1 MCQFT
6 IHGYYRLMCFRCRT
20 RCSTGWYVLRTSNH
34 HVHEHKLNKTGRADA
49 LEETPLQTSR
59 REAREEIGLPETN
72 ASLPSPF
79 TVEHLCELPANLA
92 WTELVVR
99 PCVALL
105 HSYDEKTGVN
115 EDPEVSL
122 IPRLDAREVA
132 AVFTAPFHNFLKQE
146 DEFLPSSDGEAVEAG
161 SASPGEW
168 YSGVWTEWHQSNWRS
183 KFVICHLCFHMTSC
197 NGSAFVAFHLI
208 LNPYHTSGPANTNPV
223 HQFFVPVRDKSVT
236 KPKPRNQAPTQKHAV
251 DKLSQDEHEREKA
264 GQSTTRFRVHG
275 MTARMLVDAA
285 RVAYAEEPEF
295 EHNSDF
301 GDEEMITR
309 LMRMGRLSAV
319 RKKGDKLTKED
330 MQRAAKLS

>member
-1 MCQFT
+1 M
-6 IHGYYRLMCFRCRT
+6 
-20 RCSTGWYVLRTSNH
+20 
-34 HVHEHKLNKTGRADA
+34 
-49 LEETPLQTSR
+49 
-59 REAREEIGLPETN
+59 
-72 ASLPSPF
+72 
-79 TVEHLCELPANLA
+79 PANLA
-92 WTELVVR
+92 WTELAVR

-146 DEFLPSSDGEAVEAG
+146 DEANVEAG
-161 SASPGEW
+161 PGEW
-168 YSGVWTEWHQSNWRS
+168 YSGAWTEWHQSNWRS
-183 KFVICHLCFHMTSC
+183 KFVHLSFMFSHECFHMTRC
-197 NGSAFVAFHLI
+197 NGSAFVAFILF
-208 LNPYHTSGPANTNPV
+208 LNPYRTSDSTNNIPV

-236 KPKPRNQAPTQKHAV
+236 KPKPRNQTPSQKHAV
-251 DKLSQDEHEREKA
+251 DKLSQDEYEREKA

-319 RKKGDKLTKED
+319 RKPGDKLTRED